1 MNWQQYFHSEKTQK
15 ILLIGIVLLLLA
27 AITGVSIMLQMQFN
41 ARLNQIEKATLVNNQ
56 RVTNIVNF
64 LNQAAQNTQANQ
76 TAPATDTTKS
86 QK

>member
-15 ILLIGIVLLLLA
+15 ILLIGITLLLLA
-27 AITGVSIMLQMQFN
+27 ALTGVSIILQMQFN

-64 LNQAAQNTQANQ
+64 LNQAAQNTQTSQ